1 MNTKRIKNTLLSFA
15 VGCGLTATTTS
26 CNDFLEIMPMNDVVL
41 ENYWT
46 EKADVES
53 VVASCYN
60 ALAQPDCLNRLALWG
75 ELRSD
80 NMTIGNNPGQDVRS
94 ILRENILQTNSYN
107 NWSKIYEVINRCNT
121 VCYYAPQV
129 QQEDPNY
136 SYDEMMA
143 HVAEVRTLRNLCYFY
158 LIRTFRDVPYVT
170 RPSIDDTEEFI
181 VPATPFDEVLDKLIS
196 DLEEIKDDAVRRYR
210 MDDASDAYLNSSR
223 ITRVAVYAL
232 LADLNL
238 WKGNWDEV
246 IRYCDLVLDFKRKQY
261 KEMMELDPTRDDIE
275 LYGDIPMIV
284 ENPSGATTY
293 GDAYN
298 AIFGDGNS
306 FESLF
311 ELRFG
316 SSTDPKNNWVA
327 SFYGN
332 SNNRNGQL
340 HVPDFLALFGDDNK
354 VFNKTDCRLYEAI
367 RYDAGGNRYNIG
379 KYVYDYTTFQT
390 KNLQKRDDL
399 KQASSVRSEDYSP
412 WIFYRLSDVLLMKA
426 EALIER
432 NTDDAPAGDTDGDAD
447 GDPAVNDPAVND
459 PAVNDPADPQVDTRQ
474 ADFEEAFKLIDIVS
488 RRAHGQSMTA
498 SHSDLLKK
506 DSYIGTKAAMESLL
520 MDERHREFLFEG
532 KRWFDLVRVARR
544 DGKNDYLIDQVAQ
557 KYKEERNTIKIKL
570 ADPNIIYFPY
580 AKSELKVN
588 ILLKQNPAFLKGEDS
603 ELSK

>member
-1 MNTKRIKNTLLSFA
+1 MNTKKVKHIILSFA
-15 VGCGLTATTTS
+15 VGCGLTATTSS

-46 EKADVES
+46 EKTDVES

-60 ALAQPDCLNRLALWG
+60 ALAQKDCLNRLALWG

-80 NMTIGNNPGQDVRS
+80 NMTIGNNPGQDERA
-94 ILRENILQTNSYN
+94 ILRENILQTNVYN

-136 SYDEMMA
+136 SYDEMLA
-143 HVAEVRTLRNLCYFY
+143 HVAEARTLRNLCYFY

-170 RPSIDDTEEFI
+170 RPSIDDTEQFI
-181 VPATPFDEVLDKLIS
+181 VPAMKFDEVLDNLIS

-210 MDDASDAYLNSSR
+210 LDDASDSYLNSSR

-246 IRYCDLVLDFKRKQY
+246 IRYCDLVLDFKRNQY
-261 KEMMELDPTRDDIE
+261 KEMMELQPTRVDIE
-275 LYGDIPMIV
+275 LYDDIPMLV
-284 ENPSGATTY
+284 ENPSGITTY
-293 GDAYN
+293 GSAYN
-298 AIFGDGNS
+298 AIFGEGNS

-316 SSTDPKNNWVA
+316 SSTDPKNDWVA

-332 SNNRNGQL
+332 SSNRNGKL

-354 VFNKTDCRLYEAI
+354 VFTKTDCRLYESI
-367 RYDAGGNRYNIG
+367 RYDAGGNRYNIS
-379 KYVYDYTTFQT
+379 KYAYDRTSFQT

-399 KQASSVRSEDYSP
+399 KQTSSVRDDDYSP

-432 NTDDAPAGDTDGDAD
+432 NTEDAPAETGDDAD
-447 GDPAVNDPAVND
+447 NGNDGQVNNDPTGNDPAE
-459 PAVNDPADPQVDTRQ
+459 PQVNTRQ

-488 RRAHGQSMTA
+488 RRAHGQPMTA

-506 DSYIGTKAAMESLL
+506 DNFIGSKAAMESLV

-532 KRWFDLVRVARR
+532 KRWFDLVRIARR
-544 DGKNDYLIDQVAQ
+544 DAKNDYLIEQVAQ

-588 ILLKQNPAFLKGEDS
+588 PLLKQNPAFLKGEDS